1 MKTKVLLQFCLLFA
15 IGLVFTNCT
24 NEPLIN
30 SEIEVNNEEV
40 ALRKGGNQF
49 KFNASL
55 KGSNEVPA
63 NDSKAAGEIIVNI
76 NDDETSIHYKLIVA
90 NIENVLASHFHFAP
104 SGSNGGVVAF
114 LYANPNPQPSG
125 RAKGVLAEGDIT
137 AENVINAFAGD
148 ISALISA
155 IREGNIYV
163 NVHTSA
169 IPSGEI
175 RGQL

>member
-1 MKTKVLLQFCLLFA
+1 MKTKTLRQLCLLFA
-15 IGLVFTNCT
+15 IGLVITGCS
-24 NEPLIN
+24 NEPIVD
-30 SEIEVNNEEV
+30 SEIQSINEEV
-40 ALRKGGNQF
+40 ALRQGNQF

-63 NDSKAAGEIIVNI
+63 NDSKAVGEIIVSI
-76 NDDETSIHYKLIVA
+76 NKDETSIHYKLIVA
-90 NIENVLASHFHFAP
+90 NIENVLASHFHVAP
-104 SGSNGGVVAF
+104 SGANGGVVAF

-125 RAKGVLAEGDIT
+125 PAKGVLAEGDIT
-137 AENVINAFAGD
+137 SEDVINAFAGD
-148 ISALISA
+148 LNALISA

-163 NVHTSA
+163 NVHTTA